1 MCRLS
6 LWLASTTYISRASQG
21 NNFVVWLSQSCYLT
35 FFSTSSYNH
44 RKIHINNSEDLSHL
58 YTHTSHIASDFLLIF
73 FVSYNVC
80 IPHPPPTT
88 WRCVSHSSFLIHKWR
103 MRLSEGDNQSIMRRV
118 FSHRKSPSHTFFSLK
133 NEEKLT
139 IVIVIE
145 GFAFFL
151 VLFGSFWK
159 RWFFSLAAHSF
170 ILQLYHIFI

>member
-21 NNFVVWLSQSCYLT
+21 NNNKEKFKSTTLDISRICIHTHHILQVIFYW
-35 FFSTSSYNH
+35 FSS
-44 RKIHINNSEDLSHL
+44 L
-58 YTHTSHIASDFLLIF
+58 F

-170 ILQLYHIFI
+170 ILQLYHVFI